1 MELLRNHQVWVKIAV
16 LRMGNITNVGT
27 IDYSNL
33 VYSSNDEDIEQYSL
47 GKKRFTVNRT
57 NSSEWVGKNGNL
69 QGRTT
74 SHICRLSYSY

>member
-1 MELLRNHQVWVKIAV
+1 MGKIAV

-47 GKKRFTVNRT
+47 MKKTIYCLIAQIVVNGLEKRHY
-57 NSSEWVGKNGNL
+57 L
-69 QGRTT
+69 QGRTNA
-74 SHICRLSYSY
+74 SHIC